1 MSTARESCAV
11 IELIQSLH
19 SLHTCYRLPWETF
32 IVSKIGLFCTSL
44 VPALIAGGLSYLM
57 VMTFLNRTG
66 DMGTMLMVICGITL
80 AASAVVALSPF
91 GILIF
96 SPKTE
101 EIAPETVDE
110 DGADD
115 DFDDDDVVT
124 AGGDDEDDG
133 FGDAIPDDFDP
144 DELAEDDD
152 DFDIEDDMEIDD
164 LDLDDQE
171 TFELD
176 GDDFDFDED
185 EFE

>member
-1 MSTARESCAV
+1 M
-11 IELIQSLH
+11 
-19 SLHTCYRLPWETF
+19 
-32 IVSKIGLFCTSL
+32 SKISLFCTSL
-44 VPALIAGGLSYLM
+44 VPALVAGGLSYLM
-57 VMTFLNRTG
+57 VMTFLERTG
-66 DMGTMLMVICGITL
+66 TMGTMLMVVCGVTL
-80 AASAVVALSPF
+80 AASAIVALSPF

-101 EIAPETVDE
+101 DLATETVE
-110 DGADD
+110 DQEEVEDDFEDDFADD
-115 DFDDDDVVT
+115 D
-124 AGGDDEDDG
+124 DEDEG

-144 DELAEDDD
+144 DELADDDD

-185 EFE
+185 EFD